1 MNANRRDRGNRPHLA
16 PRSVG
21 AFGVP
26 DAEYGRLEQRV
37 YGIEQSVSALVQQIE
52 RDRSELANQMGQDRS
67 HFDARFS
74 ALQESF
80 NERSKTPWSVLI
92 AAFSLIV
99 TLMIALGT
107 LAYMPIKAQMEDT
120 KIDVARLAGSVVPRV
135 EHERE
140 WGRSEKSLAAML
152 DLIQRNQIAIVPR
165 GEHEEKWRGQV
176 ARDGELQRQIEEVRR
191 NFGDA
196 HSLKDALRSIQERLD
211 RVELRGR

>member
-1 MNANRRDRGNRPHLA
+1 MTMSRRDRNGRRHVA

-80 NERSKTPWSVLI
+80 NERSKTPWSILI

-99 TLMIALGT
+99 TMMIALGT
-107 LAYMPIKAQMEDT
+107 LAYLPIKSQMEDA
-120 KIDVARLAGSVVPRV
+120 KIDVARLSAGLVPRV

-140 WGRSEKSLAAML
+140 WGRTEKSLAAML
-152 DLIQRNQIAIVPR
+152 DLIQRNQTAIVPR
-165 GEHEEKWRGQV
+165 GEHEEKWRVQA
-176 ARDGELQRQIEEVRR
+176 ARDGDLQRQIEEARR
-191 NFGDA
+191 SAGDA
-196 HSLKDALRSIQERLD
+196 HALRDAQRSIQERLA
-211 RVELRGR
+211 RVEARGR